1 MAEEKEL
8 ENTSEEL
15 ENEVLEELNEEK
27 EENKEEQTEEVQEEV
42 EETTQEQTEEVEEE
56 YNGPVVNIHTQYDYR
71 TMKYFNMYNMI
82 YRKHFQIVY
91 IIMGLISL
99 GVAGYSTYNA
109 LSAETIQIINF
120 VLPAIFVLF
129 GVYFIYQAICFEKVI
144 DKNISM
150 HFYKNPKVVNI
161 SVTVTERDVTLQIIG
176 NSKSEPFKYDWAYIT
191 EIVEIPQFFF
201 LYVQKQPIIVEKD
214 PNKITEG
221 DYDTLVSIIMEKTA
235 TKPYKKIDKDLVTK
249 PITYVHA
256 DQNSFD
262 DAEEAEVKEVE
273 EDVEVKDEV
282 NEVEVENNES
292 DTSDNSEE

>member
-1 MAEEKEL
+1 MADEKEKEL
-8 ENTSEEL
+8 ENTSEAL
-15 ENEVLEELNEEK
+15 EEEVLEELNEEK
-27 EENKEEQTEEVQEEV
+27 EEKQEEQTEEV
-42 EETTQEQTEEVEEE
+42 VEEE

-91 IIMGLISL
+91 IIMGLISF
-99 GVAGYSTYNA
+99 GVGGYSLYNA
-109 LSAETIQIINF
+109 ISAETVQIMNF

-129 GVYFIYQAICFEKVI
+129 GVYFIYQAIFFEKVI
-144 DKNISM
+144 DKNITM

-161 SVTVTERDVTLQIIG
+161 SVTVTEREVTLQIIG
-176 NSKSEPFKYDWAYIT
+176 NNKSEPFKYDWAYIT

-221 DYDTLVSIIMEKTA
+221 DYDTLVSIIMEKA
-235 TKPYKKIDKDLVTK
+235 KAKPYKKIDKELITK

-256 DQNSFD
+256 NQEDL
-262 DAEEAEVKEVE
+262 EEAEEVSVE
-273 EDVEVKDEV
+273 EVKDEEVKDEV
-282 NEVEVENNES
+282 NEVEVDNNES

>member
-1 MAEEKEL
+1 M
-8 ENTSEEL
+8 
-15 ENEVLEELNEEK
+15 
-27 EENKEEQTEEVQEEV
+27 
-42 EETTQEQTEEVEEE
+42 
-56 YNGPVVNIHTQYDYR
+56 P
-71 TMKYFNMYNMI
+71 
-82 YRKHFQIVY
+82 RKHFQIVY

-109 LSAETIQIINF
+109 ISAETIQIINF

-161 SVTVTERDVTLQIIG
+161 SVTVTEREVTLQIVG
-176 NSKSEPFKYDWAYIT
+176 NDKSEPFKYDWAYIT

-235 TKPYKKIDKDLVTK
+235 TKPYKKIDKELVTK

-262 DAEEAEVKEVE
+262 DAEEAEVNETE

>member
-15 ENEVLEELNEEK
+15 ENEVLDELNEEK
-27 EENKEEQTEEVQEEV
+27 EEAEEVQEEV

-109 LSAETIQIINF
+109 ISAETIQIINF

-144 DKNISM
+144 DKNITM

-161 SVTVTERDVTLQIIG
+161 SVTVTEREVTLQIVG
-176 NSKSEPFKYDWAYIT
+176 NDKSEPFKYDWAYIT

-235 TKPYKKIDKDLVTK
+235 TKPYKKIDKELVSK
-249 PITYVHA
+249 PITYVHT
-256 DQNSFD
+256 DQNNFD
-262 DAEEAEVKEVE
+262 DAEEAEVKETE

>member
-1 MAEEKEL
+1 
-8 ENTSEEL
+8 
-15 ENEVLEELNEEK
+15 
-27 EENKEEQTEEVQEEV
+27 
-42 EETTQEQTEEVEEE
+42 
-56 YNGPVVNIHTQYDYR
+56 
-71 TMKYFNMYNMI
+71 MI
-82 YRKHFQIVY
+82 
-91 IIMGLISL
+91 
-99 GVAGYSTYNA
+99 
-109 LSAETIQIINF
+109 
-120 VLPAIFVLF
+120 IFVMIF
-129 GVYFIYQAICFEKVI
+129 G
-144 DKNISM
+144 
-150 HFYKNPKVVNI
+150 
-161 SVTVTERDVTLQIIG
+161 VTVTERDVTLQIIG

-262 DAEEAEVKEVE
+262 DAEEAEVDEVE

-282 NEVEVENNES
+282 KPCR
-292 DTSDNSEE
+292 